1 MTMKMQTVFNYPDKE
16 TSLKILDLIFHDKT
30 EEAYDILSEFYH
42 VRRISVIYEPEGF
55 DEFDKLNRYVS
66 CYYYHNPREE
76 NPPENRSSSTNHIN
90 FRMNIYRKTPND
102 VLHEFYHHL
111 EDVYHI
117 NGVLSGTQQTADSWA
132 YWFLQNIGP
141 IGEVYYIQTSDS
153 RYLKPQIRFLEA
165 VKNGDRI
172 DRIRKLKKGT
182 RRLLTPE
189 HVFYSRQDKT
199 YHITPL
205 GEMLI
210 DHMKLSLSLHKEWKE
225 TIKERKK
232 INNPHNKLLAQE
244 VSK

>member
-1 MTMKMQTVFNYPDKE
+1 MNQTVFNYPDKD
-16 TSLKILDLIFHDKT
+16 TSLKILDLIFNDRT
-30 EEAYDILSEFYH
+30 EDAYDILSEFYH
-42 VRRISVIYEPEGF
+42 VSKISVIHEPEGF

-66 CYYYHNPREE
+66 CYYYHNPKEEYPRES
-76 NPPENRSSSTNHIN
+76 RSSSTNHIN
-90 FRMNIYRKTPND
+90 FRMNIYRRTPSD

-111 EDVYHI
+111 EDVYYI

-141 IGEVYYIQTSDS
+141 IGEIYYIQTSDS

-165 VKNGDRI
+165 VKNEDRI

-199 YHITPL
+199 YHITSL

-210 DHMKLSLSLHKEWKE
+210 EHMKLSLSLHKEWKK
-225 TIKERKK
+225 TIREREE
-232 INNPHNKLLAQE
+232 INKHHNKHLNQE
-244 VSK
+244 ASK